1 MNMYFC
7 F

>member
-1 MNMYFC
+1 MYFC